1 MLRFSYI
8 PSDFN
13 PMMLVLG
20 EAEDLRQLAALLR
33 IVARGGEAV
42 PLEAAS
48 FSAPSDTSVL
58 VAPGGGPSGLVAID
72 AAAKRFR
79 WALDA
84 AEAEAAADLVASLAD
99 PARKAGS
106 EVIDPDPTGGGIP
119 IKVSRGEFADDFLL
133 TVHP

>member
-8 PSDFN
+8 PSDFH
-13 PMMLVLG
+13 PMMLVFG

-33 IVARGGEAV
+33 IVARGETI

-48 FSAPSDTSVL
+48 FSARSDTSVL
-58 VAPGGGPSGLVAID
+58 VAAEGGPPGLVALD
-72 AAAKRFR
+72 ATAKRFR
-79 WALDA
+79 WTLDA
-84 AEAEAAADLVASLAD
+84 AAAEAAADLVGSLAD

-106 EVIDPDPTGGGIP
+106 EVIQFDPMGNDIP